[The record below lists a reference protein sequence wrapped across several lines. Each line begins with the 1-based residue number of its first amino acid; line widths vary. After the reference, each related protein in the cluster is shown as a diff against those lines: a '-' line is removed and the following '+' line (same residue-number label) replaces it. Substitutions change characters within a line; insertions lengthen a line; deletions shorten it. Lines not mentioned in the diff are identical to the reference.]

1 MIIKKISFARTPPP
15 PPPPTVQ
22 NLMMCFITNTPL
34 RNDFLQELI
43 NFLWQEVIKVRQTVF
58 YGLYLSLE
66 EFTAFEILL

>member
-1 MIIKKISFARTPPP
+1 MIIKKISFARTAPPP
-15 PPPPTVQ
+15 SPTVQ
-22 NLMMCFITNTPL
+22 NSMMCFITNTPL

>member
-1 MIIKKISFARTPPP
+1 
-15 PPPPTVQ
+15 
-22 NLMMCFITNTPL
+22 MMCFITNTPL